1 MVVYENHTTMEK
13 IDGTQN
19 HHRISLIAALGQNRE
34 LGKGNQLLWRIAE
47 DLKRFKT
54 LTTGHPV
61 IMGRKTFESIMGSLG
76 KPLPE
81 RTNIIVT
88 HDPEYKAPEGVIVTN
103 TFPEALSY
111 AKDSEGSEEIFVIG
125 GGQIYEAALPFA
137 NRLYLTLIEDSAD
150 ADTFYPAYEEQ
161 FHTKVSEEH
170 HESNGLPYSWVTLE
184 R

>member
-1 MVVYENHTTMEK
+1 MTS
-13 IDGTQN
+13 
-19 HHRISLIAALGQNRE
+19 RISLIAAIGQNRE
-34 LGKGNQLLWRIAE
+34 LGKDNQLLWRIPE

-54 LTTGHPV
+54 LTVGHPV
-61 IMGRKTFESIMGSLG
+61 IMGRKTFESILSTLG

-88 HDPEYKAPEGVIVTN
+88 HDPDYQAPEGVIVTN

-111 AKDSEGSEEIFVIG
+111 AKDSEGFEEIFVIG

-137 NRLYLTLIEDSAD
+137 SRLYLTLIEASAD
-150 ADTFYPAYEEQ
+150 ADTFFPAYEEQ
-161 FHTKVSEEH
+161 FHTKVSEEKYQ
-170 HESNGLPYSWVTLE
+170 SSDLAYSWVTLE